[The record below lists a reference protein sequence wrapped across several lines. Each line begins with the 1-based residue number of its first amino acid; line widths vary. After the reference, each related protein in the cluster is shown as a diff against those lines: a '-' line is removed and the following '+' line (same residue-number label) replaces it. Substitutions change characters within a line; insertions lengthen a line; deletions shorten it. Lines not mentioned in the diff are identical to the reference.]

1 MKNINTPLFKSLCK
15 FFLIVV
21 VFIKT
26 MGFSMAQDTTLFVL
40 KGYVKDELDNP
51 IPNAKIEIDYSLYQ
65 FLCDDKGY
73 FVVKLQPK
81 TYAFTIKSVGFLT
94 DNFATTVFSDTT
106 LTIVMKQIVN
116 QLEQVIITGDRGT
129 DNVRKPIGIAQ
140 LNTRIL
146 KKIPAALGETDLLRG
161 LQMLP
166 GVSTVGEASNGINV
180 RGGATDQNLMLLDET
195 PIFNPTHM
203 FGLFS
208 VFPPD
213 GVSKAELYK
222 GNVPSRF
229 GGRASAVLDVSL
241 ENPALDSFRLEM
253 GIGLVSSRLLMDIP
267 VVKDKLGF
275 IVTGRAAFTDFL
287 LPIVSKKLD
296 NIKANFYDGS
306 FKGVYRA
313 NSKNS
318 FFLSAY
324 VSNDF
329 FQTNLLG
336 TIANI
341 NASSTQNAYSTLNFS
356 LRHFHSFNSKM
367 SLSSSVVYVDYE
379 PTLLLPEK
387 GIDNTVRLESGIF
400 YRQFRSNIDYQ
411 TKAHQIK
418 AGITSAYYKLNPG
431 ELIPDKSISINP
443 QKTNLEYGLESAL
456 FVEDNFNISSN
467 IVASAGLRYSYFVS
481 FGPTEQRLYDPNLP
495 ISQASVIGV
504 QSYKKNE
511 VIKGY
516 GGFEPRFALRFDVNK
531 STSLKLAYNLMR
543 QYIQTVTNTT
553 TPLPT
558 SRWKTADANIRPQVS
573 NAFSAGLFK
582 NFNDN
587 IFELSLEAYYR
598 HTDDIIDFKPGA
610 NLLLQQYP
618 ETELLIGQN
627 RAYGIESMISKK
639 KGDWT
644 GWLSY
649 TFSRTLNQVANAN
662 FPVNQIN
669 DGKWFPANY
678 DRPHTINAFASLG
691 YNKFHTFSFTF
702 TYSTGRPLSR
712 PFGTFEFQGQK
723 YPYYPERNNDRMPAY
738 HRLDF
743 SWNIQ
748 TTLID
753 TKRWKNFW
761 TFSVYNLYGR
771 ANPYSIY
778 FNNNTGNLKSFA
790 LNIFAAPI
798 VSLSYNAKFM

>member
-1 MKNINTPLFKSLCK
+1 MKKISMPSFNTLVKLSLII
-15 FFLIVV
+15 FVFL
-21 VFIKT
+21 KT
-26 MGFSMAQDTTLFVL
+26 MTFSMAQSTTLFVL
-40 KGYVKDELDNP
+40 KGYVTDESGNP
-51 IPNAKIEIDYSLYQ
+51 IPNAGVDIDYNEYR
-65 FLCDDKGY
+65 FLCDEKGY
-73 FVVKLQPK
+73 FEVKLTPRFHP
-81 TYAFTIKSVGFLT
+81 FTVRSIGFLT
-94 DNFATTVFSDTT
+94 NNFAVKITADTT
-106 LTIVMKQIVN
+106 ITVVLKDMVN
-116 QLEQVIITGDRGT
+116 QLEQVIVTGDRGT
-129 DNVRKPIGIAQ
+129 DNIRKPIGIAQ
-140 LNTRIL
+140 LNTRVL

-241 ENPALDSFRLEM
+241 ENPALDSFRLET

-267 VVKDKLGF
+267 VVKGKLGF
-275 IVTGRAAFTDFL
+275 VVTGRGAFTDFL
-287 LPIVSKKLD
+287 LPVVSKKLD

-306 FKGVYRA
+306 LKAIYRA
-313 NSKNS
+313 NNKNT
-318 FFLSAY
+318 FFFSAY

-341 NASSTQNAYSTLNFS
+341 NASSTQNAYKTMNFS
-356 LRHFHSFNSKM
+356 LRHFHSFNNKLSIST
-367 SLSSSVVYVDYE
+367 SLVYVDYE
-379 PTLLLPEK
+379 PKLLLPEK
-387 GIDNTVRLESGIF
+387 NVDNTVTLESGIF
-400 YRQFRSNIDYQ
+400 YRQFRTNFDYQ
-411 TKAHQIK
+411 TKKHQVK
-418 AGITSAYYKLNPG
+418 VGITSAYYKLNPG
-431 ELIPDKSISINP
+431 ELLPDKSISINP
-443 QKTNLEYGLESAL
+443 QKTNLEYGLESAVFL
-456 FVEDNFNISSN
+456 EDNFDILPF
-467 IVASAGLRYSYFVS
+467 IVASAGVRYSYFMS
-481 FGPTEQRLYDPNLP
+481 LGPTEQRLYDPNLP

-504 QSYKKNE
+504 QSLKKNE
-511 VIKGY
+511 IVKAY
-516 GGFEPRFALRFDVNK
+516 GGFEPRLGLRFDLNK
-531 STSLKLAYNLMR
+531 STSLKFAYNLMR

-558 SRWKTADANIRPQVS
+558 SRWKTSDANIRPQVS
-573 NAFSAGLFK
+573 NAYSAGLFK
-582 NFNDN
+582 NFRDN
-587 IFELSLEAYYR
+587 IYEVSLEGYYR
-598 HTDDIIDFKPGA
+598 STDDIIDFKPGA

-627 RAYGIESMISKK
+627 RSYGVETMISKK

-649 TFSRTLNQVANAN
+649 TYSRTLNQIANPN
-662 FPVNQIN
+662 FPAQEIN
-669 DGKWFPANY
+669 NGNWFPANY

-691 YNKFHTFSFTF
+691 YNKYHTFSFTF

-712 PFGTFEFQGQK
+712 PYGTFDFQGQK

-748 TTLID
+748 TTMID
-753 TKRWKNFW
+753 TKKWKNFW

-798 VSLSYNAKFM
+798 VSLSYNAKFR

>member
-1 MKNINTPLFKSLCK
+1 MKKIDTPLFNTLRKLLLIA
-15 FFLIVV
+15 FVFL
-21 VFIKT
+21 KT
-26 MGFSMAQDTTLFVL
+26 MTFSMAQDTTLFVV
-40 KGYVKDELDNP
+40 KGYVKDEDGKP
-51 IPNAKIEIDYSLYQ
+51 IPNAGVDIDYDEYR
-65 FLCDDKGY
+65 FLCDENGY
-73 FVVKLQPK
+73 FYVKLTPR
-81 TYAFTIKSVGFLT
+81 FHPITIRSIGFLT
-94 DNFATTVFSDTT
+94 YNFAIKITNDTT
-106 LTIVMKQIVN
+106 ITFVLKEVVN
-116 QLEQVIITGDRGT
+116 QLEQVIITGDRGA

-140 LNTRIL
+140 LNTKIL

-267 VVKDKLGF
+267 VVKNKLGF
-275 IVTGRAAFTDFL
+275 IVTGRGAFTDFL
-287 LPIVSKKLD
+287 LPIVSKSLN

-313 NSKNS
+313 NNKNS

-341 NASSTQNAYSTLNFS
+341 NASSTQNAYRTLNFS
-356 LRHFHSFNSKM
+356 LRHFHSFSSKM

-379 PTLLLPEK
+379 PKLLLPEK
-387 GIDNTVRLESGIF
+387 NVDNTVRLESGIF

-418 AGITSAYYKLNPG
+418 AGITSSYYKLNPG

-456 FVEDNFNISSN
+456 FVEDNFNISTN

-481 FGPTEQRLYDPNLP
+481 LGPTEQRLYDPNLP
-495 ISQASVIGV
+495 ISQASIISV
-504 QSYKKNE
+504 QSFKKNE

-516 GGFEPRFALRFDVNK
+516 GGFEPRLALRFDLNK
-531 STSLKLAYNLMR
+531 STSFKLAYNLMR

-573 NAFSAGLFK
+573 NAFSAGWYK
-582 NFNDN
+582 NFKDN
-587 IFELSLEAYYR
+587 IYEVSLEAYYR
-598 HTDDIIDFKPGA
+598 HTENIIDFKPGA

-627 RAYGIESMISKK
+627 RSYGVETMLSKK

-662 FPVNQIN
+662 FSTQEIN
-669 DGKWFPANY
+669 NGNWFPANY
-678 DRPHTINAFASLG
+678 DRPHTINAFASME

-712 PFGTFEFQGQK
+712 PFGTFDFQGQK
-723 YPYYPERNNDRMPAY
+723 YPYYPERNNDRMPPY

>member
-1 MKNINTPLFKSLCK
+1 LFFFLLNIATVSWTQNSKNI
-15 FFLIVV
+15 
-21 VFIKT
+21 
-26 MGFSMAQDTTLFVL
+26 VL
-40 KGYVKDELDNP
+40 KGCINDGLGNP
-51 IPNAKIEIDYSLYQ
+51 IPNASIEIDYDVYR
-65 FLCDDKGY
+65 FLSDDKGC
-73 FVVKLQPK
+73 FDVKLTTK
-81 TYAFTIKSVGFLT
+81 THAITVKSIGFLT
-94 DNFATTVFSDTT
+94 ENFAIDLTSDSTI
-106 LTIVMKQIVN
+106 TIVLKEVVN

-129 DNVRKPIGIAQ
+129 DNIRKPIGIAQ
-140 LNTRIL
+140 LNTKIL

-229 GGRASAVLDVSL
+229 GGRVSSVLDVSL
-241 ENPALDSFRLEM
+241 ENPAMDSFRLEM
-253 GIGLVSSRLLMDIP
+253 GVGLVSSRLLLDIP
-267 VVKDKLGF
+267 VIKGKLGF
-275 IVTGRAAFTDFL
+275 IVTGRGAFTDFL
-287 LPIVSKKLD
+287 LPLVSKKNLS

-306 FKGVYRA
+306 FKGIYRPD
-313 NSKNS
+313 NKNS
-318 FFLSAY
+318 FFFSAY

-329 FQTNLLG
+329 FQTTLLG
-336 TIANI
+336 TVANI
-341 NASSTQNAYSTLNFS
+341 NAASTQNAYKTLNFS

-379 PTLLLPEK
+379 PKLLLPEK
-387 GIDNTVRLESGIF
+387 NVDNTVRLESGIF

-411 TKAHQIK
+411 TKKHQIK

-431 ELIPDKSISINP
+431 ELIPDKSVSVNP

-456 FVEDNFNISSN
+456 FVEDNFDILPNL
-467 IVASAGLRYSYFVS
+467 VASAGLRYSYFMS
-481 FGPTEQRLYDPNLP
+481 FGPNEQRLYDPNLP
-495 ISQASVIGV
+495 ISQASVIGI
-504 QSYKKNE
+504 QSFKKNE
-511 VIKGY
+511 VVKAY
-516 GGFEPRFALRFDVNK
+516 GGFEPRLGLRYDLNK
-531 STSLKLAYNLMR
+531 STSIKFAYNLMR
-543 QYIQTVTNTT
+543 QYMQTVTNTT

-558 SRWKTADANIRPQVS
+558 SRWKTSDANIRPQVS
-573 NAFSAGLFK
+573 NAYSLGWFK
-582 NFNDN
+582 NYKDN
-587 IFELSLEAYYR
+587 IYELSLEAYYR

-627 RAYGIESMISKK
+627 RAFGIETMVSKK

-649 TFSRTLNQVANAN
+649 TFSRTLNQVANSN
-662 FPVNQIN
+662 FPTQQIN
-669 DGKWFPANY
+669 DGNWFPANY

-712 PFGTFEFQGQK
+712 PFGSFEFQGQR
-723 YPYYPERNNDRMPAY
+723 YPYYPERNNDRMPDY

-743 SWNIQ
+743 SWNIL
-748 TTLID
+748 TTLKE
-753 TKRWKNFW
+753 TKRWKNYW
-761 TFSVYNLYGR
+761 TFSIYNIYGNG
-771 ANPYSIY
+771 NPYSIY
-778 FNNNTGNLKSFA
+778 FNNSSGSLKSYA
-790 LNIFAAPI
+790 LKIFAAPI
-798 VSLSYNAKFM
+798 ISLSYNAKFM